1 MAPMRQDVKA
11 SAGKYRQEGRSIVEI
26 QNFLRTHHGCK
37 VSRQGLYKFLQ
48 HGSITRRTSMLNWG
62 KIGQIHRRC
71 IHMWMCQN
79 NELTASEIQKKLRN
93 MFGFGASL
101 STINTVRRNLGWTS
115 NTGKY
120 CQQIS
125 HVNKRVSTLVV
136 ILLFPHAHVSIYTFD
151 FQQIF

>member
-1 MAPMRQDVKA
+1 
-11 SAGKYRQEGRSIVEI
+11 
-26 QNFLRTHHGCK
+26 
-37 VSRQGLYKFLQ
+37 
-48 HGSITRRTSMLNWG
+48 MLTWG
-62 KIGQIHRRC
+62 KIGHVHRRC

-93 MFGFGASL
+93 MFGFGVSL